1 MRQEI
6 LLFQH
11 NLNILKRL
19 MECQWFE
26 YQAIQIANYLR
37 YYQQHEQK
45 EFANKLE
52 KKVHNLG
59 QKELSTTTNQ
69 IQKPFP

>member
-1 MRQEI
+1 MI
-6 LLFQH
+6 LQ
-11 NLNILKRL
+11 KW
-19 MECQWFE
+19 E
-26 YQAIQIANYLR
+26 QIPNSIKNDETYK

-45 EFANKLE
+45 EFANKQE